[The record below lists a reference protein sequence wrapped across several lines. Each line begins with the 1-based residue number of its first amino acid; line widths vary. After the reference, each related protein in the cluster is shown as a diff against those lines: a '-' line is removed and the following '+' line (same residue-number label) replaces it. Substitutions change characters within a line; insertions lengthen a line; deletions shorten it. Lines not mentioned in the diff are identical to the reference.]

1 MIGTVAT
8 DSSWGPWA
16 GGAERSFERADVI
29 AIGKLR
35 RSGDNRVHLIVRL
48 ADRSEIFINASKQ
61 SADDGRWLYKAG
73 QDLQPGHD
81 SLNWKTVQP

>member
-1 MIGTVAT
+1 MIGTVST
-8 DSSWGPWA
+8 DSGWGPWA
-16 GGAERSFERADVI
+16 GGAECSFERADVV

-35 RSGDNRVHLIVRL
+35 RSGDNRVHLVVRL
-48 ADRSEIFINASKQ
+48 ADNREVFVNASKQ
-61 SADDGRWLYKAG
+61 PTDDGRWLYKAG